1 MSEDTPAN
9 LNGSRINTEYDAL
22 FETKKQTL

>member
-9 LNGSRINTEYDAL
+9 LNGSLVNTEYDAP
-22 FETKKQTL
+22 FET